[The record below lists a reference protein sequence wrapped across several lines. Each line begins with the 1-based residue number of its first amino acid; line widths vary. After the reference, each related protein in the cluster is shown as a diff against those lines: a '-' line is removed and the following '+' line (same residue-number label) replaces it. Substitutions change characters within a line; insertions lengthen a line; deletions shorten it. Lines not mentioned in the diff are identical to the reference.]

1 MKKYISVVA
10 PFFNEELNVAEFLNR
25 VSKSLS
31 QITENYEIILVDDG
45 SSDDTWLQISK
56 LSKSDDRIKAIRFS
70 RNFGHHYAITAGLKA
85 SSGNWTIV
93 MDSDLQDEPENFSK
107 LVAEAEK
114 GFDTVFVNRT
124 SRNDSTS
131 YLILQRL
138 FYILL
143 NILSG
148 LKFDSR
154 QANFSIISNKVLE
167 AYNNFE
173 ENSRF
178 YVSTIKWLGFSTS
191 TIDAKHGSRFKGSP
205 SYSIKKRFK
214 LAFDVIISFSER
226 PLKFA
231 IITGTI
237 FSTFSMFIMAIII
250 NKALRGDFSVA
261 GWPSLIATILFC
273 SGIILLVLGI
283 VGIYIGKIFTEVKR
297 RSLYITSEKIN
308 L

>member
-178 YVSTIKWLGFSTS
+178 YVSTIKWLDGNM
-191 TIDAKHGSRFKGSP
+191 
-205 SYSIKKRFK
+205 KKSLTF
-214 LAFDVIISFSER
+214 FNV
-226 PLKFA
+226 
-231 IITGTI
+231 GTH
-237 FSTFSMFIMAIII
+237 A
-250 NKALRGDFSVA
+250 
-261 GWPSLIATILFC
+261 
-273 SGIILLVLGI
+273 
-283 VGIYIGKIFTEVKR
+283 
-297 RSLYITSEKIN
+297 
-308 L
+308 